1 MTMTTIR
8 FISRAVQPAAAARIG
23 AGLVAA
29 WLVAAWSTPAVAQ
42 NVCLPSPRLL
52 TVTPMGGQAGTQVE
66 VSITGEELEE
76 ADELAFSDPRITAV
90 RKLDSAGQ
98 VERNKYVVTIA
109 PDVPEGVY
117 EARVMSRLGMSSSRV
132 FCVSTVPEVRQKSG
146 NHSLD
151 KAMELAVDSV
161 CNATMTERAVDHYTF
176 QGRKGQRVI
185 VQCAT
190 RGIDSRAIAVLVVAD
205 SQGRDLMVERRGG
218 ALDFTVP
225 EDGRY
230 VVKVHELTYQGG
242 AEFFYRLS
250 LRELPEGAPIP
261 ALPTTRPV
269 NAFSWPPVGLS
280 AQAATAEVEDSD
292 APQKITLPA
301 DIAGRFYPAADV
313 DVYEFEAKK
322 GEVWWIEVGS
332 ERLGLPTDPSIIVQH
347 VTKNGDQEQVTDVA
361 EFSDIP
367 SPVKVSSNG
376 YAYDGPPYNAGT
388 SDALGKL
395 EIKQDG
401 VYRLRITDLF
411 GGTRSD
417 ARNEY
422 RLVIRKAAPD
432 FAIVA
437 WPLHMGLRNGDR
449 NALSKPIA
457 LRGGATMALEVV
469 AIRRDGFD
477 GPIELVMEN
486 LPAGVRAQGL
496 TIPAGQSRGIMLLT
510 AEVDAPRGITNA
522 EFVGRA
528 EINGETVTR
537 QGYMATMAWPVRDAW
552 SQIPHPRLMADVPVS
567 VGGSEAAPITVA
579 PAQAEAFE
587 AVAGSKLT
595 IPLVHNRRSDF
606 SGAAITMKIFG
617 DGFSQA
623 PSVKVPLNADTSEV
637 VFDLAALKIKPG
649 DYTIALYGGAVA
661 KYRHRMDKLQVAEEN
676 HRKAQ
681 EQLKEVAEQL
691 KQLDAQAKTATA
703 EKQAAAEDIREQLT
717 AKHQKAEAELKAAAE
732 KLKQATATAA
742 PKDIAEIVV
751 SEPIKIRI
759 KPAETK

>member
-1 MTMTTIR
+1 M
-8 FISRAVQPAAAARIG
+8 QPAAAVRFSA
-23 AGLVAA
+23 ALAAA
-29 WLVAAWSTPAVAQ
+29 WLLAAWTTPVAAQS
-42 NVCLPSPRLL
+42 VCLPSPRLL
-52 TVTPMGGQAGTQVE
+52 TIKPMGGQAGTQVE
-66 VSITGEELEE
+66 VTITGEELDE
-76 ADELAFSDPRITAV
+76 ADELTFSDPRITAV
-90 RKLDSAGQ
+90 PKVNSAGQ

-109 PDVPEGVY
+109 ADCPEGVY
-117 EARVMSRLGMSSSRV
+117 EARAMSRLGMSSSRA
-132 FCVSTVPEVRQKSG
+132 FCVGTLPEVTQTPG

-161 CNATMTERAVDHYTF
+161 CNSVLSVRAVDHYTF
-176 QGRKGQRVI
+176 QGRQGQRVI

-190 RGIDSRAIAVLVVAD
+190 RGIDSRAIGVLVVAD

-218 ALDFTVP
+218 AIDFTVP

-230 VVKVHELTYQGG
+230 VIKVHELTYQGG
-242 AEFFYRLS
+242 PEFFYRLS
-250 LRELPEGAPIP
+250 LRELPPGAPIP
-261 ALPTTRPV
+261 PLPSTRPV

-280 AQAATAEVEDSD
+280 THAATTEVEDSE
-292 APQKITLPA
+292 APQRITLPA

-322 GEVWWIEVGS
+322 GEVWWVEVGS
-332 ERLGLPTDPSIIVQH
+332 ERLGLPTDPSIIVQL
-347 VTKNGDQEQVTDVA
+347 VTKNGDKEQLTDVA

-388 SDALGKL
+388 SDAMGKL

-401 VYRLRITDLF
+401 LYRLRITDLF

-417 ARNEY
+417 PRNEY

-432 FAIVA
+432 FAVVA

-477 GPIELVMEN
+477 GPIELELEN
-486 LPAGVRAQGL
+486 LPPGVRAQGL
-496 TIPAGQSRGIMLLT
+496 KIPAGKSRGIMLIT
-510 AEVDAPRGITNA
+510 ADVDAPRGITNA
-522 EFVGRA
+522 NFYGRA
-528 EINGETVTR
+528 VINGETVTR
-537 QGYMATMAWPVRDAW
+537 QGYLATMAWPVRDAW
-552 SQIPHPRLMADVPVS
+552 QQIPHPRLMADVPVS

-579 PAQAEAFE
+579 PAKADVIE
-587 AVAGSKLT
+587 AVAGSKVT
-595 IPLVHNRRSDF
+595 VPLVQTRRSDF
-606 SGAAITMKIFG
+606 SGTAITMKVFG
-617 DGFSQA
+617 DGFEQA

-637 VFDLAALKIKPG
+637 VFDLAALKTPPG
-649 DYTIALYGGAVA
+649 EYTIALYGGAVA
-661 KYRHRMDKLQVAEEN
+661 KYRHRMDKLQQAEEA

-681 EQLKEVAEQL
+681 EEVNALSEQL
-691 KQLDAQAKTATA
+691 KQLEAQAKTATA
-703 EKQAAAEDIREQLT
+703 EKQAEAEDTREKLAAQRQAAEAQ
-717 AKHQKAEAELKAAAE
+717 LKAAAE
-732 KLKQATATAA
+732 QLKQATATAA